1 MFKRRD
7 SKTWHRN
14 INVTA
19 EAKKPTDGDFP
30 WIALQN
36 HTGFYLKKKA
46 SLSQTQIDER
56 LLALIENEP
65 SKFVAVAACAH
76 RVSVT
81 VLRELITNRLKVES
95 DIKVENGIGSEPQDY
110 LHVILATRHVNSE
123 AINQI
128 EERRAR
134 WLLEYYAYGG
144 SGRTLGQQLQ
154 TVLPLMGYRVYP
166 EVILQSDISRIAY
179 EVCRDFAVQLDSLRQ
194 ENQWRDAH
202 QAVAWLST
210 LADGSILHFHNPQAS
225 HILENHLKTWKA
237 WAAWRPQTSRI
248 AIWGGYALR
257 APASLGDI
265 IALEG
270 PDFVSLASCEKAT
283 LRDGLVAK
291 GLNTSEP
298 VLCWGNFRATFT
310 RNPFL
315 QQGNSSHMLQR
326 LSEIID
332 FATTV
337 NDDYTQL
344 IVCLCVGKTINVDT
358 ISILEAVQNLE
369 LLAFSG
375 LISQLFKQPDQNVG
389 QDIELI
395 RQLLPRMRG
404 PRFIVLREKIKPY
417 LVYHVS
423 AHVRRLQ
430 QMLLDEIKQA
440 KPWIVQATELLLF
453 GNELKEE
460 AWLLGGLV
468 HFLRDS
474 VTFLPAFGSIE
485 TLGRIRDSIRSP
497 NGSIVPQFLS
507 EIDAY
512 CRTLLVPETTGRPP
526 NHGIIEALIDI
537 WKDDQNETRREL
549 ALLVAQ
555 FPNTSEKFRWDCLRD
570 VRYFASRQA
579 SSALIVLG
587 LPGEDFDKGFYTF
600 VKFLISKEGNKI
612 RERWRQVLGLVI
624 EENHFRLLNRA
635 LESLTAE
642 KWLRLLTSIGEI
654 FKGSIFIAERGFPH
668 LMGLELH
675 TWSQQVQRYIPTLID
690 LEKVLRHGPAMQ
702 LLLSGST
709 ALENEQLLQVLDF
722 VKNTQTPRKRLV
734 TTLMSVLNKDNI
746 GDVLSALKGITEVGE
761 AAVETC
767 LAALDSRH
775 QASPGFAE
783 VKLANNLQ
791 ENDINERDRFIVRKV
806 AGLFGIHLSAK
817 GKPSIALIQGLEKNL
832 HAEYLKLI
840 IDAHRLENL
849 RLSLQAVAPE
859 KVSTL
864 LTRLSI
870 EAPSIVDDAL
880 TFIPQSLSSLV
891 TKVSNEVVGLQFP
904 MTDLTRMQRSAIGL
918 SKTDDTESFLIRL
931 TLGQDGTPPVSFCVH
946 LSSDCASESRHV
958 PWETLRGVRP
968 PFEQYCHGRPNRGVY
983 QLSRILWGHLR
994 QDFKSLEQ
1002 THAHITSKLSRFGQ
1016 GCVVCG
1022 AGQLRL
1028 RRATACSLPTCQ
1040 NIFSKAHVKVA
1051 LPELW
1056 QDVPVMDLLLN
1067 TIAAASLTGNTN
1079 LLAYWP
1085 DTIAPAVHMLNQL
1098 PALPALSKHLDSCLN
1113 VYEKDFHFPSALKG
1127 LLGSP
1132 SCLTSDPNPLAELLR
1147 WASTSHRGFLVSA
1160 TGGQRIPSF
1169 GDNQFLLANMAP
1181 DLEAAFAQHMPTP
1194 SSPSQILFH
1203 GTSLDRL
1210 HAILC
1215 QGLRVQSGGPLQRH
1229 GAAFGA
1235 GIYMADEPS
1244 VAWSYRT
1251 APTRDSGWKNSN
1263 LKNLSVLLGCELAG
1277 QEPQSSYGIYV
1288 ITDPTRLAVRYIFL
1302 LTSNT
1307 TMPAAKDVRLP
1318 MGSVFQSMRNGTL

>member
-1 MFKRRD
+1 MMFKRRD
-7 SKTWHRN
+7 SKIWHKK

-19 EAKKPTDGDFP
+19 GAKKPTDGDFP
-30 WIALQN
+30 WITLQD
-36 HTGFYLKKKA
+36 HTGFYLRKKG

-56 LLALIENEP
+56 LLALIGNEP
-65 SKFVAVAACAH
+65 SKFVAVAACAD
-76 RVSVT
+76 RVSVSA
-81 VLRELITNRLKVES
+81 LRGLIINRLTVES
-95 DIKVENGIGSEPQDY
+95 EIGFGPQDY
-110 LHVILATRHVNSE
+110 LHVVLAAHHVNSE
-123 AINQI
+123 AINEI

-134 WLLEYYAYGG
+134 CLLEYHAYGG
-144 SGRTLGQQLQ
+144 SGRTLEQQLQ
-154 TVLPLMGYRVYP
+154 TVLPLMKYRVYS
-166 EVILQSDISRIAY
+166 ELILQPEISSLAY
-179 EVCRDFAVQLDSLRQ
+179 EVCRDFAVQLYSLRQ
-194 ENQWRDAH
+194 ENQWLDAY

-210 LADGSILHFHNPQAS
+210 LADGRILHFHNPQAS
-225 HILENHLKTWKA
+225 HMLESHLKTWKA

-248 AIWGGYALR
+248 AIWSGYALR

-291 GLNTSEP
+291 GLNASEP
-298 VLCWGNFRATFT
+298 ILCWGNFRAAFS

-315 QQGNSSHMLQR
+315 QQSDLSHILQR
-326 LSEIID
+326 LSKIID

-337 NDDYTQL
+337 NDNYTQL

-369 LLAFSG
+369 LPAFSS
-375 LISQLFKQPDQNVG
+375 LILQIFKQPNQNAG

-395 RQLLPRMRG
+395 EQLLRRTRG
-404 PRFIVLREKIKPY
+404 PRFIILREKIKPY
-417 LVYHVS
+417 LVYHIS

-440 KPWIVQATELLLF
+440 KPWIVQAAELLLF
-453 GNELKEE
+453 GNGLKEE
-460 AWLLGGLV
+460 AWLLEGLS

-474 VTFLPAFGSIE
+474 VTSLPAFDSIE
-485 TLGRIRDSIRSP
+485 ALSRIRDSIRSS
-497 NGSIVPQFLS
+497 NSSIVPRFLS

-512 CRTLLVPETTGRPP
+512 CRTRLVPETTGRPP
-526 NHGIIEALIDI
+526 NHDIVEALIDI
-537 WKDDQNETRREL
+537 WKHDQDETRWEL

-555 FPNTSEKFRWDCLRD
+555 LPNTSQKFRCDCLSD
-570 VRYFASRQA
+570 VRYFAFGQV
-579 SSALIVLG
+579 SSALFILR
-587 LPGEDFDKGFYTF
+587 LLGEDPEIDLYAS
-600 VKFLISKEGNKI
+600 VELLISKEGIKI
-612 RERWRQVLGLVI
+612 RERWRQILVLAI
-624 EENHFRLLNRA
+624 EENHSTLFNRA
-635 LESLTAE
+635 LESLTVE
-642 KWLRLLTSIGEI
+642 KWLRLLASIREI
-654 FKGSIFIAERGFPH
+654 FEGSVFITERGFPH

-675 TWSQQVQRYIPTLID
+675 TWSQQVQRYIPTLTD
-690 LEKVLRHGPAMQ
+690 LGKVLKHGSTMQ

-709 ALENEQLLQVLDF
+709 VLENEQLLHILDF
-722 VKNTQTPRKRLV
+722 IKYTQTPPYKHLV
-734 TTLMSVLNKDNI
+734 TTLVSVLNKDNI
-746 GDVLSALKGITEVGE
+746 GDVLSALEAITEAGK
-761 AAVETC
+761 ATVETC
-767 LAALDSRH
+767 LAALDSRL
-775 QASPGFAE
+775 QASLGFAE
-783 VKLANNLQ
+783 VKLASKLQ
-791 ENDINERDRFIVRKV
+791 ENDINERDRFTVRKV
-806 AGLFGIHLSAK
+806 AELFGIYLSAK
-817 GKPSIALIQGLEKNL
+817 GTPSKALIQGLKNNL
-832 HAEYLKLI
+832 QAEYLKLV

-849 RLSLQAVAPE
+849 RLSLREVAPD

-864 LTRLSI
+864 LRRLSI

-880 TFIPQSLSSLV
+880 TFLPQSLSSLV
-891 TKVSNEVVGLQFP
+891 TKVSNEVAGLQFP

-918 SKTDDTESFLIRL
+918 SETDDTESFLLRL
-931 TLGQDGTPPVSFCVH
+931 TLGQDGTPVNFCVH
-946 LSSDCASESRHV
+946 LSSDCASISHHV
-958 PWETLRGVRP
+958 PWEMLRGVRP

-994 QDFKSLEQ
+994 QGFKSLEQ

-1040 NIFSKAHVKVA
+1040 NIFSKAHVKIA

-1067 TIAAASLTGNTN
+1067 TIVAASLTGNAD

-1085 DTIAPAVHMLNQL
+1085 DTIAPAVHTLNQI
-1098 PALPALSKHLDSCLN
+1098 PALPALSKHLDSCLD
-1113 VYEKDFHFPSALKG
+1113 VYGKDFHFPSALKG
-1127 LLGSP
+1127 FLGSP
-1132 SCLTSDPNPLAELLR
+1132 SCLTSDPTPLAELLR

-1169 GDNQFLLANMAP
+1169 GDKQFLLANMAP

-1194 SSPSQILFH
+1194 SSSSQILFH

-1215 QGLRVQSGGPLQRH
+1215 QGLRVQSNGPLQSH
-1229 GAAFGA
+1229 GASYGA

-1244 VAWSYRT
+1244 VAWGYVT
-1251 APTRDSGWKNSN
+1251 APTQDGGWKNSN
-1263 LKNLSVLLGCELAG
+1263 LKNLMVLLGCELAG
-1277 QEPQSSYGIYV
+1277 QKPQSSYTGIYV

-1302 LTSNT
+1302 LRSNT
-1307 TMPAAKDVRLP
+1307 RMPAAKDVRLP